1 MRYTEMTT
9 YYAMWDTPQGGVGSA
24 HYCASSDAAAL
35 KLARLK
41 AGDARREFLE
51 RWPPPG
57 PKLRPAWFRVR
68 LVAREDDGSI
78 VYQSS

>member
-1 MRYTEMTT
+1 MLH
-9 YYAMWDTPQGGVGSA
+9 YYAMWETPEGGVGSA
-24 HYCASSDAAAL
+24 HFSAHSDAAAL

-57 PKLRPAWFRVR
+57 PPLRRSWFMVR

-78 VYQSS
+78 VYQSKGPC

>member
-1 MRYTEMTT
+1 MYTEMTT

-24 HYCASSDAAAL
+24 HFYARSEAQAIKTARSIASN
-35 KLARLK
+35 ARQ
-41 AGDARREFLE
+41 EFLE

-78 VYQSS
+78 IYRRD